1 MPGAD
6 DVKPSTAGALRDLH
20 ERFMVE
26 ERVVAS
32 PVRRRLYLIAMLL
45 VVVPLVAFVAILID
59 VLRGGELSSID
70 APVQA
75 WLNSVQSDFLTATM
89 TGLSVA
95 FGPPVFPIV
104 ALVLVLGWVFTARHA
119 WRPLLLAGGTLVAI
133 VGVRLIAELVDRA
146 RPPVRGMLIGPELSE
161 SFPSG
166 HVVGAATIMLLTA
179 YLVFSRRGNPRA
191 AVAAFVVASL
201 GLVATAAS
209 RVYLGYHWATDA
221 VGAACVALIVLGLV
235 IAIDTHRTVR
245 VTDAGSPAPGAAP
258 VSGGSSTAEHG

>member
-1 MPGAD
+1 M
-6 DVKPSTAGALRDLH
+6 ALRDLH

-26 ERVVAS
+26 ERVVAA
-32 PVRRRLYLIAMLL
+32 PVQRKLYLSAAVL
-45 VVVPLVAFVAILID
+45 VVVPLIAFIVILID
-59 VLRGGELSSID
+59 VLRGGTLSSID

-75 WLNSVQSDFLTATM
+75 WLNSVQSNFLTATM
-89 TGLSVA
+89 TGLSVL

-104 ALVLVLGWVFTARHA
+104 ALVLVLGWVVTARHA

-133 VGVRLIAELVDRA
+133 VGVRLIAELVGRA

-166 HVVGAATIMLLTA
+166 HVVGAAAIMLLTA
-179 YLVFSRRGNPRA
+179 YLVFSRRRNPRT

-201 GLVATAAS
+201 AILTTAAS

-221 VGAACVALIVLGLV
+221 LGAACVALMVLGLV

-245 VTDAGSPAPGAAP
+245 VADAGRPVAGAAP
-258 VSGGSSTAEHG
+258 VSGGSATVENG

>member
-1 MPGAD
+1 
-6 DVKPSTAGALRDLH
+6 V
-20 ERFMVE
+20 
-26 ERVVAS
+26 
-32 PVRRRLYLIAMLL
+32 L
-45 VVVPLVAFVAILID
+45 VV
-59 VLRGGELSSID
+59 
-70 APVQA
+70 VQA

-89 TGLSVA
+89 TGLSVL

-133 VGVRLIAELVDRA
+133 VGVRLIAELVGRA

-179 YLVFSRRGNPRA
+179 YLVFSRRRNPRT

-201 GLVATAAS
+201 GIVATAAS

-221 VGAACVALIVLGLV
+221 LGAACVALIVLGFV
-235 IAIDTHRTVR
+235 MAIDTHRTVR
-245 VTDAGSPAPGAAP
+245 VADAGSPAPGAAAA
-258 VSGGSSTAEHG
+258 SGGGSIVESG